1 MFVVS
6 YELRK
11 LQLLQLLP
19 LLEIRRICDKYN
31 IQYSLAYGTL
41 LGAVRHKGFIP
52 WDDDVDVIMT
62 RDNYNKFHY
71 ACQFDLDPHFYL
83 ESMDNN
89 TKYSLLFPKLC
100 LRGTKMTDYFSDGGG
115 VHYGIWVDIFI
126 CDNAPEKKIIQLGHK
141 FVIKLLKATCNA
153 KLNVGLVNSPLK
165 RFLRLILTSPLQLLD
180 INQIKILMKHVV
192 EKYNSRES
200 TYVLDAGSPD
210 YWRNLFPRY
219 IFDDYCLIEFE
230 NISFSISKYYHE
242 LLQITYGDYMIIPPD
257 SERERHVLTEFSFG
271 DYQHVILDNS
281 TVEEFYLS
289 LIVSKQV
296 V

>member
-1 MFVVS
+1 
-6 YELRK
+6 
-11 LQLLQLLP
+11 
-19 LLEIRRICDKYN
+19 
-31 IQYSLAYGTL
+31 
-41 LGAVRHKGFIP
+41 
-52 WDDDVDVIMT
+52 
-62 RDNYNKFHY
+62 
-71 ACQFDLDPHFYL
+71 
-83 ESMDNN
+83 
-89 TKYSLLFPKLC
+89 
-100 LRGTKMTDYFSDGGG
+100 
-115 VHYGIWVDIFI
+115 
-126 CDNAPEKKIIQLGHK
+126 
-141 FVIKLLKATCNA
+141 
-153 KLNVGLVNSPLK
+153 
-165 RFLRLILTSPLQLLD
+165 
-180 INQIKILMKHVV
+180 MKHVV